1 MIERTAGPAIPDSEG
16 SDGIRPEHGDAT
28 PVVSAIRSIVAGK
41 TDVCVFSYRADFEK
55 LWGYLADGGIADVV
69 PELGGDATVVIVWDG
84 MPDEEAADP
93 IAVNRFVSPYDWA
106 MLLSWAVY
114 EDCRLKD
121 LKLRILIFDARGPD
135 PDDGGFACRSLFYFQ
150 NAFPWV
156 QDYRVAA
163 SDTSSVGFGTP
174 DDDPDFY
181 AWTRQA
187 IPPGQRDADMLVADL
202 LCPRRILTTHATG
215 DLDRTGSM
223 RATRDLWIQN
233 LLRAENRHSVA
244 DLVAPAILAS
254 ELGGTDLVAPTPA
267 RAALASA
274 LRSVD
279 LLPGV
284 SAAWGGTHLDGFD
297 KENYFGRRRS
307 VRVLLVDDQFR
318 LGYHHVLGR
327 ALFGNAYSPNQAP
340 NDSAGWEYQRS
351 PEHLGTL
358 TCHEDLEW
366 LLDKVGEEDMTGG
379 WWAPRCFLKD
389 ECDVLLLDL
398 RLWQNEKAGQEL
410 MCRLVE
416 VANNLREGEL
426 PNADAERA
434 KEAARKTPESLEA
447 LTFLPLLLSCIDPT
461 LPIVLFS
468 STHQRVVSE
477 LLKPHPNIITMF
489 AKPLPDGSWS
499 SMHAVETLRS
509 ALDRALDIHE
519 ARIAWSRLCALSN
532 RFVAEDSFYRFN
544 ESQEVPVAV
553 LATNVVQLKERLA
566 VPVRKLVLAENAY
579 DGLAAPWEFLEGMI
593 RSGQQNHGYYEIH
606 IRQEPREQLATA
618 LRRIRNARNHGQL
631 NPDGFAS
638 HEGRSVGVLQF
649 LILLDF
655 LEGRRR
661 QRKQRWRRPVFG
673 HASIQSLQDVRSY
686 LGKELRPQIETTFLT
701 KGTEEATIRLCR
713 RI

>member
-1 MIERTAGPAIPDSEG
+1 MKPVVAAVRQIVGAEVGPANWRAEWWLHT
-16 SDGIRPEHGDAT
+16 RA
-28 PVVSAIRSIVAGK
+28 
-41 TDVCVFSYRADFEK
+41 VFSYSDARDFRA
-55 LWGYLADGGIADVV
+55 LWGLDDGGACVRDRLSGRV
-69 PELGGDATVVIVWDG
+69 GQNGDDLTVVIVWDG
-84 MPDEEAADP
+84 MPDGGSADP
-93 IAVNRFVSPYDWA
+93 IAVEEFVSPYDWA
-106 MLLSWAVY
+106 MVLSWAVY
-114 EDCRLKD
+114 EDRRLKD
-121 LKLRILIFDARGPD
+121 LKLRILILDARGPD
-135 PDDGGFACRSLFYFQ
+135 TNDGGFSCQSLFYLQ
-150 NAFPWV
+150 NAFPWI
-156 QDYRVAA
+156 QDYRLAG
-163 SDTSSVGFGTP
+163 SDGSGVLLGAGAGSE
-174 DDDPDFY
+174 DPETY

-187 IPPGQRDADMLVADL
+187 IPPGQRDAKVFVDDL
-202 LCPRRILTTHATG
+202 LCPRRILTTHAEE

-233 LLRAENRHSVA
+233 LLRAKNRHSVA

-297 KENYFGRRRS
+297 KENYFGRRRN

-340 NDSAGWEYQRS
+340 NDSAGWEYQPS
-351 PEHLGTL
+351 QEHLGTL

-366 LLDKVGEEDMTGG
+366 LLHKVGEEDMTGG

-398 RLWQNEKAGQEL
+398 RLWQNEKARQEL
-410 MCRLVE
+410 MCRLVD
-416 VANNLREGEL
+416 VANKLRRGDL
-426 PNADAERA
+426 PNADAKRA
-434 KEAARKTPESLEA
+434 KEAAKKTPESLEA

-477 LLKPHPNIITMF
+477 LLKPYPNIITMF

-544 ESQEVPVAV
+544 ENHEVPVAV
-553 LATNVVQLKERLA
+553 LATNVVQLKTQLA

-579 DGLAAPWEFLEGMI
+579 DGLAAPWEILEGMI

-606 IRQEPREQLATA
+606 IRQGPREQLATA

-638 HEGRSVGVLQF
+638 HKGRSVGVLQF

-655 LEGRRR
+655 LEGRPR
-661 QRKQRWRRPVFG
+661 QCEPTWGRPVFG
-673 HASIQSLQDVRSY
+673 HARIQSLQDVRSY

-701 KGTEEATIRLCR
+701 KGTENATRRFCR